1 MQITAELRWD
11 TTASNSRGNILVTM
25 TKYNSININDFEG
38 EEEEGALITHS
49 ASTSSRNSHPQ
60 DHLTPPFSSSDRPS
74 NLLVGSFNLI
84 ATIVGGGVL
93 SLPIV
98 FCKMGIFF
106 TVLAMILSAYMT
118 QMSLVMLCYCSR
130 RAGGSSYGEVVRSAF
145 GEKMEEGVSWLLFVF
160 LVFVI
165 MGYMVLIRDIWTPL
179 VASLV
184 NYYLNNHPSTNTN
197 NENNITGFDTKKS
210 ENIDNDD
217 DGIVYQEAVN
227 IIKQKQNNMTTTEM
241 NSDYVLMA
249 IIVFLLPFLFQR
261 SLHALRWNCY
271 IGFASVMIL
280 CIALVRGGW
289 QRFHDEVV
297 SDDDDNISISP
308 TAEDDE
314 DLSIQ
319 WFKIP
324 TLGEV
329 LFSFPIVTCS
339 FLCHFNIISIQNSL
353 TTPTRQRTWNLIQ
366 YAIIATF
373 ILMTLFGTGGYLYAG
388 ADVEG
393 NILLN
398 VPMGRSGGDVD
409 DEEYWLFLLGRVGC
423 GTTLML
429 AMPLM
434 ALPCRE
440 ALLEVIDVLF
450 HRSHHRKN
458 TPVVIGDD
466 ENNLQ
471 SIENEGFC
479 WRLCHKC
486 NKTESIQDVILT
498 TEDEVME
505 IRPHLSNNTTAM
517 EENGSG
523 SLGRSSVIK
532 RDKPIDED
540 WIFRNSFA
548 HYSTTLLIVAMCY
561 FGAVKVRGVAVVW
574 NFIGSSMAF
583 FIAFIL
589 PCGCFIV
596 IEREVPTIEEGGDRR
611 VGWIR
616 VSWVILVFS
625 VIGAIICTL
634 NSLAQILSQ

>member
-1 MQITAELRWD
+1 M
-11 TTASNSRGNILVTM
+11 
-25 TKYNSININDFEG
+25 
-38 EEEEGALITHS
+38 
-49 ASTSSRNSHPQ
+49 
-60 DHLTPPFSSSDRPS
+60 
-74 NLLVGSFNLI
+74 
-84 ATIVGGGVL
+84 
-93 SLPIV
+93 
-98 FCKMGIFF
+98 
-106 TVLAMILSAYMT
+106 
-118 QMSLVMLCYCSR
+118 
-130 RAGGSSYGEVVRSAF
+130 
-145 GEKMEEGVSWLLFVF
+145 
-160 LVFVI
+160 
-165 MGYMVLIRDIWTPL
+165 
-179 VASLV
+179 
-184 NYYLNNHPSTNTN
+184 NYYLSNHHSTNAEFENDITNVNTN
-197 NENNITGFDTKKS
+197 NT
-210 ENIDNDD
+210 ENIDIDEDD
-217 DGIVYQEAVN
+217 MMYQKAIIIV
-227 IIKQKQNNMTTTEM
+227 KQKQNNMTTTEM
-241 NSDYVLMA
+241 NSDYVLMT
-249 IIVFLLPFLFQR
+249 IILLLLPFLFQR

-289 QRFHDEVV
+289 QRFHDEIL
-297 SDDDDNISISP
+297 SDDDDDNP
-308 TAEDDE
+308 VPPFEDNDNG
-314 DLSIQ
+314 LSIQ

-353 TTPTRQRTWNLIQ
+353 TSPTRRRMRNLIQ

-373 ILMTLFGTGGYLYAG
+373 VLMTLFGIGGYLYAG

-398 VPMGRSGGDVD
+398 VPMDRSRGNVD
-409 DEEYWLFLLGRVGC
+409 EEEYWLFLLGRVGC

-440 ALLEVIDVLF
+440 AFLEVIDVLF
-450 HRSHHRKN
+450 HRSHHQKN
-458 TPVVIGDD
+458 TPVVVGEDD
-466 ENNLQ
+466 NHSQ

-486 NKTESIQDVILT
+486 NKNESIQDIILT
-498 TEDEVME
+498 TEDEVTE
-505 IRPHLSNNTTAM
+505 IRPNRSINTSTLV
-517 EENGSG
+517 ENGSE
-523 SLGRSSVIK
+523 SLRMSSVIK

-574 NFIGSSMAF
+574 SFIGSSMAF

-589 PCGCFIV
+589 PCGCFII
-596 IEREVPTIEEGGDRR
+596 IEREVPTIAEGGDRR
-611 VGWIR
+611 VGLIR
-616 VSWVILVFS
+616 VAWVVLVFS

-634 NSLAQILSQ
+634 NSLAQIRT